1 MEKIEEIFGCN
12 VFNGAAMKEWL
23 PEAAYNAM
31 SGAVNEG
38 TPLTGEAA
46 ALVAEGMK
54 NWAIGKGATHF
65 THWFQ
70 PMTGITAEKHEAF
83 IFPSK
88 EGGAIARF
96 SGKELIKGE
105 SDASSFPSG
114 GLRATFEA
122 RGYTAWDPAS
132 YAFVKDNTLYIP
144 SAFCSFD
151 GASLDKKTPLLRS
164 MDAVEK
170 QAKRVLK
177 LFGKEPKRVIPN
189 VGAEQ
194 EYFLIAR
201 ELYEKRQDLKFC
213 GRTLFGAPPAKGQE
227 HEGHYYGNI
236 KDKVKAFMRE
246 LDAELWRVGVYAK
259 TEHNETAPCQHE
271 LAPVYTTCNIAT
283 DHNQLTME
291 YMKKVAS
298 RQGLACLLHEKPFMS
313 VSGSGKHNNW
323 SLAADGENLLK
334 PGREPQNNLQFL
346 VFLTAVIKA
355 ADEYQD
361 LLRLSVAS
369 AANDLRLG
377 GNEAPPAIISVYLGQ
392 ELTEILEYIANGKSR
407 ASAAEVSLKIGAK
420 HMPCIA
426 QDASDRNRTSPFAF
440 TGNKFEFRMVGSAM
454 NIACPTFVLNT
465 IAADALKEI
474 ADRLEGAE
482 GGAGFEAAAR
492 ALIGEFYQ
500 KHKRIIFN
508 GNNYAEEWRAE
519 AKRRGLSELRT
530 TPDAIPRYIGRDSV
544 GLFER
549 QGVLS
554 GAELASR
561 YEILLDSYVKTVT
574 IESRTM
580 AQMSRREIIPAAI
593 KYCGAL
599 GGVIAGGRA
608 LSQPAAMEAETAL
621 FNRISLLVK
630 KADALT
636 GRLEKKSADIIKAG
650 NVLQASEYCRDTV
663 LKLMDGLRA
672 VCDALETL
680 VAKEYWPFPTYNELL
695 FTI

>member
-12 VFNGAAMKEWL
+12 VFNGAAMKKWL
-23 PEAAYNAM
+23 PETACAAMN
-31 SGAVNEG
+31 GAVNEG
-38 TPLTGEAA
+38 TPLTGETAEA
-46 ALVAEGMK
+46 VAEGMK
-54 NWAIGKGATHF
+54 NWAIDKGATHF

-83 IFPSK
+83 IYPSR
-88 EGGAIARF
+88 EGGAITRF

-132 YAFVKDNTLYIP
+132 YAFVKDGTLYIP

-164 MDAVEK
+164 MDAVDK

-291 YMKKVAS
+291 FMKKVAA
-298 RQGLACLLHEKPFMS
+298 RHGLACLLHEKPFMS

-334 PGREPQNNLQFL
+334 PGRDPQNNLQFL
-346 VFLTAVIKA
+346 IFLIAAVKA

-392 ELTEILEYIANGKSR
+392 ELTEILEYIADGKPR
-407 ASAAEVSLKIGAK
+407 AAAGAVSLKIGAK
-420 HMPCIA
+420 HMPDIT

-465 IAADALKEI
+465 IAAAALNEI
-474 ADRLEGAE
+474 ADRLEGA
-482 GGAGFEAAAR
+482 GAAGFDLAAK
-492 ALIGEFYQ
+492 ALIKEYYQ
-500 KHKRIIFN
+500 KHRRIIFN
-508 GNNYAEEWRAE
+508 GNNYTEEWRAE
-519 AKRRGLSELRT
+519 AKRRGLSDLKT
-530 TPDAIPRYIGRDSV
+530 TPDAIPCYIKKESVELFGRQNV
-544 GLFER
+544 LNAAE
-549 QGVLS
+549 LS
-554 GAELASR
+554 GR
-561 YEILLDSYVKTVT
+561 YEILLDSYVKTIT

-580 AQMSRREIIPAAI
+580 AQMARREIMPAAI

-599 GGVIAGGRA
+599 GGVIAGGKS
-608 LSQPAAMEAETAL
+608 LNEPAAMAAETAL
-621 FNRISLLVK
+621 FNKISLLVK

-636 GRLEKKSADIIKAG
+636 GRLEKQSAEITKARG
-650 NVLQASEYCRDTV
+650 VLPAAEFCRDIV
-663 LKLMDGLRA
+663 LSRMEKLRA
-672 VCDALETL
+672 VCDTLETL